1 MIKYQ
6 ENNAEVFQSKFNQMQ
21 FLTIFLINNLFL
33 GKIVVTLFVNRYFGA
48 DNALEDLPKEAS
60 ILNQV
65 MAAHQAVPHPS
76 IQLAALKVQLETA
89 TAHLTQDHLQQYQL
103 LLDLPNL
110 HTDLLNLLQSPSTP
124 NLHLIPM
131 ALLKQ
136 HQIPMD
142 PHKLFPNPPQT
153 PILLHNQ
160 PHFQPVQVLIL
171 MAHPRLQSTQLQTPM
186 AHPRLQSTQ
195 HLTHM
200 VLLKQQ
206 STQHLTHMVHPKLRS
221 TQLQIPMV
229 LPKQQS
235 TQQLTHMAHPKQQS
249 TQPQIPMAH
258 LKLLSILLLPLMVHH
273 KLQ

>member
-200 VLLKQQ
+200 VLPKQQ
-206 STQHLTHMVHPKLRS
+206 LI
-221 TQLQIPMV
+221 QLQIPMV